1 MIVWFVLKLFL
12 VCLVDF
18 INLIYFWCF
27 FVIYDMKYI
36 FICKNKM
43 IDLLKRLFVYK
54 NYEYI
59 YFESIYLYMLCIIY
73 YEWYELVDIIYII
86 KDYY

>member
-1 MIVWFVLKLFL
+1 
-12 VCLVDF
+12 
-18 INLIYFWCF
+18 
-27 FVIYDMKYI
+27 MKYI

-59 YFESIYLYMLCIIY
+59 FNKFLCLCSVLLNIFFFKSIYLYMLCIIY
-73 YEWYELVDIIYII
+73 YE
-86 KDYY
+86 

>member
-1 MIVWFVLKLFL
+1 
-12 VCLVDF
+12 
-18 INLIYFWCF
+18 
-27 FVIYDMKYI
+27 MKYI

-59 YFESIYLYMLCIIY
+59 FNKFLCLCSVLLNIFFFSK
-73 YEWYELVDIIYII
+73 VYICI
-86 KDYY
+86 CYV

>member
-1 MIVWFVLKLFL
+1 
-12 VCLVDF
+12 
-18 INLIYFWCF
+18 
-27 FVIYDMKYI
+27 MKYI

-59 YFESIYLYMLCIIY
+59 FNKFLCLCSVLLNIFFFFESIYLYMLCIIY
-73 YEWYELVDIIYII
+73 YE
-86 KDYY
+86 